1 MSRPGYPLWWDT
13 TITIYNKFLD
23 TQTDVITWYRSVVT
37 DCFWKLDGTQV
48 TIGNTVLDS
57 KSTICRIPKDPRFL
71 EKQDWINVPNDQ
83 MAQYFTIGR
92 GDIIIKGEITDV
104 INEYVP
110 GHRSSDLLAKYTEL
124 QGCLEVSE
132 FTINTGIGRNN
143 EHYFVR
149 GK

>member
-1 MSRPGYPLWWDT
+1 MSRPGYPLWWET
-13 TITIYNKFLD
+13 TVTIYNKFLD
-23 TQTDVITWYRSVVT
+23 VQTDVITWYRTVVS

-48 TIGNTVLDS
+48 AIGNTVLNA
-57 KSTICRIPKDPRFL
+57 KSTICRIPKDSRFL
-71 EKQDWINVPNDQ
+71 ERQDWQTIPNDQ
-83 MAQYFTIGR
+83 RSQYFTIGR

-104 INEYVP
+104 IDEYSA
-110 GHRSSDLLAKYTEL
+110 GHRSTDLLAKYTEL

-132 FTINTGIGRNN
+132 FTINVGRGRNN